1 MVMQPAIAFW
11 DGGSNPSRLTFTPPP
26 PAKICGPGFEPPTK
40 NFKSAVLPFDQQ
52 LCVSNQLPHCL
63 EPSERKLLT
72 PPPPPPTPPPRKSD
86 IQF

>member
-1 MVMQPAIAFW
+1 MVMQPATVFW
-11 DGGSNPSRLTFTPPP
+11 GGGSNPGRVTFTPPPPPPP

-40 NFKSAVLPFDQQ
+40 NFNSAVLPFDQQ

-72 PPPPPPTPPPRKSD
+72 PPTPQPPPSKK
-86 IQF
+86 